1 MSIVSKS
8 SAYPVSVQS
17 GIPSLPPTPSGWN
30 RAPMSKYLRS
40 AARPLVMK
48 DDEAYRLVTVKRSRG
63 GVVLREKLNGRDIS
77 VKSQFEIKHGDF
89 LISKRQI
96 VHGACGLVPA
106 ALDGSIVSN
115 EYSILRGNDKICLE
129 FLNYL
134 ANSVYFQQTCFHSS
148 IGVHIEK
155 MIFKL
160 ERWLKWDFNIPP
172 LAEQK
177 RIAEILSTW
186 DRAIERTE
194 KLIANSEAQ
203 KKALMQQLLTGKK
216 RLPGFSREWKKT
228 KLGNLG
234 RLLKGAGVSRDDVQE
249 AGFPAIRYGEIY
261 TTHHYFIEEFQSF
274 ISPETA
280 ASSTPLRNGDILFT
294 CSGETAE
301 EIGKSV
307 AFVGADKAFAGG
319 DIIIL
324 RDHKQSPRF
333 LGYALNSPDLIRQKT
348 RFGQGNSVV
357 HINARNLAELTLDL
371 PEFSEQEA
379 IGKALD
385 AAKNALIRLRLRLEK
400 LRTEKSALMQQL
412 LTGKRRVKIKGEA
425 QAA

>member
-1 MSIVSKS
+1 MI
-8 SAYPVSVQS
+8 PEGWTIQS
-17 GIPSLPPTPSGWN
+17 GEDLAITITKGSSPNWQGFHYQDSGILFVTSEN
-30 RAPMSKYLRS
+30 VRDGYLDVSEPKYLPVAFSAKERKSQLRKGDILINIVGASIGRS
-40 AARPLVMK
+40 CRFNLEGVEANINQAVCVLRPRSSDLSDYIIQYLQSPGAIRKLLGQQSDSARPNLSLEDIRSFQFLV
-48 DDEAYRLVTVKRSRG
+48 
-63 GVVLREKLNGRDIS
+63 
-77 VKSQFEIKHGDF
+77 
-89 LISKRQI
+89 
-96 VHGACGLVPA
+96 
-106 ALDGSIVSN
+106 
-115 EYSILRGNDKICLE
+115 
-129 FLNYL
+129 
-134 ANSVYFQQTCFHSS
+134 
-148 IGVHIEK
+148 
-155 MIFKL
+155 
-160 ERWLKWDFNIPP
+160 PP

-186 DRAIERTE
+186 DRAIERIE

-216 RLPGFSREWKKT
+216 RLPGFDGEWQKT

-261 TTHHYFIEEFQSF
+261 TTHHYFIEEFHSF

-385 AAKNALIRLRLRLEK
+385 AAKNTLIRLRLRLEK
-400 LRTEKSALMQQL
+400 LTTEKSALMQQL